1 MAGLDRQAGSAPW
14 CSRTLLA
21 LRIVAFLGGPV
32 LAGWVLPAEAAS
44 LHDVVDCSGAPVVTA
59 GEARRDV
66 RVITPSAVPHA
77 RAILDAAQADEGAR
91 MSFEV
96 DHPEPLGPAAVDIQ
110 IDGLRDLAFPR
121 SLTNDLVYDDLR
133 RTQVVDDRRS
143 SLSPLWRVDEA
154 TVVAS
159 DLAYEVA
166 EHRLPDLHEAG
177 DAPPAAATDL
187 PDYDVVATYLDTYTG
202 FKAIAFERRDPAPG
216 EAHRIYAIAGTQ
228 VFVNTDFRDWAAGLT
243 MARAH
248 MVSTAALRLIADA
261 AAYAEDREHGGEVLI
276 TGQSQGAV
284 TAQGVGFM
292 LQEFLDAQPAPSHHL
307 VHVVSW
313 GAVGAREPIGTMIRR
328 ERAGQGRD
336 FPQSLERHW
345 AATDPDEVKAMAV
358 WRQVS
363 GRWVNLSD
371 ASIAAHIDTVVAEM
385 RIVGYFFEIDPF
397 ARAGTFLGTSLVF
410 PTAFVL
416 PADCEQLVTELMF
429 QTRAG
434 KLGITLE
441 SHFLKGYQRAVA
453 RGALAVARPA
463 EPRKWDWVVD
473 LLPTGDVIGKFWLNE
488 IYRDKVL
495 STDTNWRNCRTA
507 GQWRTERNRSCRRGY
522 WPGCSNEGL
531 SAGGE
536 AGAPAETARWC
547 VVDEPPPADGA
558 VATAAARPEG

>member
-1 MAGLDRQAGSAPW
+1 MAGLNPQAESARW

-21 LRIVAFLGGPV
+21 VRIGAFLAGLI
-32 LAGWVLPAEAAS
+32 LAGGVLPAQAAS
-44 LHDVVDCSGAPVVTA
+44 LSDDMLGCSGAPVVTA
-59 GEARRDV
+59 GEARRDI
-66 RVITPSAVPHA
+66 RVITPSAVPDA
-77 RAILDAAQADEGAR
+77 RAILDAAQTSGNSR
-91 MSFEV
+91 LSFAVEQS
-96 DHPEPLGPAAVDIQ
+96 EPLGPAAIDIQ
-110 IDGLRDLAFPR
+110 FDGLRDLAIPR

-143 SLSPLWRVDEA
+143 SLSPLWRVDGA
-154 TVVAS
+154 TVIAS
-159 DLAYEVA
+159 DLAYDVTER
-166 EHRLPDLHEAG
+166 RLSDLHEVGAP
-177 DAPPAAATDL
+177 PPAAATDL

-202 FKAIAFERRDPAPG
+202 FKAIAFERHDPAPG
-216 EAHRIYAIAGTQ
+216 KAHRIYAIAGTQ
-228 VFVNTDFRDWAAGLT
+228 VFVDTDFRDWAAGLT

-292 LQEFLDAQPAPSHHL
+292 LQEYLDARPASSHHL
-307 VHVVSW
+307 AHVVSW
-313 GAVGAREPIGTMIRR
+313 GAVGAREPIATMIRR

-336 FPQSLERHW
+336 FPRSFERHW
-345 AATDPDEVKAMAV
+345 AATDPDEAKAMAV
-358 WRQVS
+358 WKRVS
-363 GRWVNLSD
+363 ESWSRLSD
-371 ASIAAHIDTVVAEM
+371 ASITAHIDTVAAEM

-434 KLGITLE
+434 NLGITLE

-473 LLPTGDVIGKFWLNE
+473 LLPTGDAIGKFWLNE
-488 IYRDKVL
+488 IYRDTVL
-495 STDTNWRNCRTA
+495 STDTNWRNCRKA
-507 GQWRTERNRSCRRGY
+507 GHWRTERNRSCRHDY
-522 WPGCSNEGL
+522 WPGCSNEGI
-531 SAGGE
+531 STGGE
-536 AGAPAETARWC
+536 AGTPADTARWC
-547 VVDEPPPADGA
+547 IVDQPSPADGA
-558 VATAAARPEG
+558 MAAATRPEG